1 MMSISEHHIN
11 CFCGQPVDRI
21 ETSVSTNCPRCGANS
36 SWPGRRMD
44 HWPARCGTPLGRD
57 HGTQVPSHQ

>member
-21 ETSVSTNCPRCGANS
+21 ETSVSTNCPRCGANTRGLVATWS
-36 SWPGRRMD
+36 A
-44 HWPARCGTPLGRD
+44 HPAALTGA
-57 HGTQVPSHQ
+57 SIAS